1 MIEIIREIR
10 EVRGID
16 IDMRIGVHSGSIIG
30 GVMGSAKWQ
39 YDIWSNDVIIA
50 NRMESTGVAG
60 WVNIKFESS
69 DVFKT
74 TEKKN

>member
-1 MIEIIREIR
+1 MKMIKIIREIR

-39 YDIWSNDVIIA
+39 YDIWSKDVIIA
-50 NRMESTGVAG
+50 NKMESTGMVG
-60 WVNIKFESS
+60 
-69 DVFKT
+69 
-74 TEKKN
+74 